1 MSELRAL
8 LESLPSRYVPGR
20 FPRAA
25 TFYFSL
31 GEDRYVVR
39 ADPSAFTI
47 EPGRLD
53 DADCVCKADP
63 DVFLKILRERKP
75 PGALDLAR
83 GRFRTNNPSL
93 LISLAQSFRD

>member
-1 MSELRAL
+1 MSDLRAL

-39 ADPSAFTI
+39 ADPTSFSIT
-47 EPGRLD
+47 PGRLE

-63 DVFLKILRERKP
+63 EVFLKILRERKP
-75 PGALDLAR
+75 PGALDIAR

-93 LISLAQSFRD
+93 LVSLAQSFRD